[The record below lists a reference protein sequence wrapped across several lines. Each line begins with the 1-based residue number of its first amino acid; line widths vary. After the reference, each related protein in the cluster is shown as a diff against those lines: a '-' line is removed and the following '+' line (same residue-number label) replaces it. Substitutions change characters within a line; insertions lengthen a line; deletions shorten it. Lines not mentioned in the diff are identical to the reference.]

1 MKIDTHE
8 NFIIVK
14 ENINNFEDFI
24 TSLNPKSNVKLS
36 GKNIIIDLLEIDE
49 FSLEKLSLFS
59 ELATIFRKYNN
70 SFVIVNNQINLN
82 EIPDDILVVPS
93 LQEAEDIVEMETI
106 ERELGM

>member
-36 GKNIIIDLLEIDE
+36 GKNIIIDLLEFDE

-59 ELATIFRKYNN
+59 ELASIFRKYNN

>member
-1 MKIDTHE
+1 MKINTHE

-14 ENINNFEDFI
+14 EKINNFEDFI
-24 TSLNPKSNVKLS
+24 TSLNPKSNIQLS
-36 GKNIIIDLLEIDE
+36 GKNIIIDLLEFDG
-49 FSLEKLSLFS
+49 FSLKKLSLFS
-59 ELATIFRKYNN
+59 ELATVFRKSNN

>member
-1 MKIDTHE
+1 MKINTHE

-36 GKNIIIDLLEIDE
+36 GKNIIIDLLEFDE

>member
-24 TSLNPKSNVKLS
+24 TSLNPKSNVQLS
-36 GKNIIIDLLEIDE
+36 DKNIIIDLLEFDE

-82 EIPDDILVVPS
+82 EIPHDILVVPS

>member
-24 TSLNPKSNVKLS
+24 TSLNLKSNIQLS
-36 GKNIIIDLLEIDE
+36 GKNIIIDLLEFDG
-49 FSLEKLSLFS
+49 FCLEKLSLFS

>member
-24 TSLNPKSNVKLS
+24 TSLNPKSNIQLS
-36 GKNIIIDLLEIDE
+36 GKNIIIDLLEFDE

>member
-14 ENINNFEDFI
+14 DRINNFEDFI

-36 GKNIIIDLLEIDE
+36 GKNIIIDLLEFDE

>member
-24 TSLNPKSNVKLS
+24 TSLNPKFNVQLS
-36 GKNIIIDLLEIDE
+36 DKNIIIDLLEFDR
-49 FSLEKLSLFS
+49 FTLEKLNLFS

-82 EIPDDILVVPS
+82 EISDDILVVPS

>member
-36 GKNIIIDLLEIDE
+36 GKNIIIDLLEFDG
-49 FSLEKLSLFS
+49 FCLEKLSLFS

>member
-1 MKIDTHE
+1 MNIDTHE

-36 GKNIIIDLLEIDE
+36 DKNIIIDFLEFDG

>member
-24 TSLNPKSNVKLS
+24 TSLNPKSNVQLS
-36 GKNIIIDLLEIDE
+36 GKNIIIDLLEFDG
-49 FSLEKLSLFS
+49 FCLEKLSLFS

>member
-1 MKIDTHE
+1 MKINTHE

-14 ENINNFEDFI
+14 EKINNFEDFI
-24 TSLNPKSNVKLS
+24 TSLNPKSNVQLS
-36 GKNIIIDLLEIDE
+36 GKNIIIDLLEFDR
-49 FSLEKLSLFS
+49 FTLEKLNLFS
-59 ELATIFRKYNN
+59 ELATIFRKSNN

-106 ERELGM
+106 ERELGI

>member
-36 GKNIIIDLLEIDE
+36 GKNIIIDLLEFDE

-82 EIPDDILVVPS
+82 EISDDILVVPS

>member
-24 TSLNPKSNVKLS
+24 TSLNPKSNVQLS
-36 GKNIIIDLLEIDE
+36 GKNIIIDLLEFDE

-59 ELATIFRKYNN
+59 ELASIFRKYNN

>member
-24 TSLNPKSNVKLS
+24 TSLNPKSNVQLS
-36 GKNIIIDLLEIDE
+36 GKNIIIDLLEFDE

>member
-14 ENINNFEDFI
+14 DKINNFEDFI
-24 TSLNPKSNVKLS
+24 TSLNPKSNIQLS
-36 GKNIIIDLLEIDE
+36 GKNIIIDLLEFDE

-93 LQEAEDIVEMETI
+93 LQEAKDIIEMETI

>member
-1 MKIDTHE
+1 MLIFDK
-8 NFIIVK
+8 
-14 ENINNFEDFI
+14 
-24 TSLNPKSNVKLS
+24 
-36 GKNIIIDLLEIDE
+36 
-49 FSLEKLSLFS
+49 FSLEKLGLFS

>member
-14 ENINNFEDFI
+14 DKINNFEDFI
-24 TSLNPKSNVKLS
+24 TSLNPKSNIQLS
-36 GKNIIIDLLEIDE
+36 GKNIIIDLLEFDE

>member
-24 TSLNPKSNVKLS
+24 TSLNPKSNVQLS
-36 GKNIIIDLLEIDE
+36 GKNIIIDLLEFDG
-49 FSLEKLSLFS
+49 FCLEKLSLFS

-82 EIPDDILVVPS
+82 EISSGIS
-93 LQEAEDIVEMETI
+93 LRLI
-106 ERELGM
+106 

>member
-24 TSLNPKSNVKLS
+24 TSLNPKSNVQLS
-36 GKNIIIDLLEIDE
+36 GKNIIIDLLEFDE

-82 EIPDDILVVPS
+82 EISDDILVVPS

>member
-1 MKIDTHE
+1 MNIDTHE

-36 GKNIIIDLLEIDE
+36 GKNIIIDLLEFDE

>member
-24 TSLNPKSNVKLS
+24 TSLNPKSNVQLS
-36 GKNIIIDLLEIDE
+36 GKNIIIDLLEFNG
-49 FSLEKLSLFS
+49 FSLEKLSFFS
-59 ELATIFRKYNN
+59 ELATVFRKSNN

>member
-8 NFIIVK
+8 NFIIIK

-24 TSLNPKSNVKLS
+24 TSLNPKSNVQLS
-36 GKNIIIDLLEIDE
+36 DKNIIIDLLEFDE

-82 EIPDDILVVPS
+82 EIPYDILVVPS

>member
-24 TSLNPKSNVKLS
+24 TSLNPKSNVQLS
-36 GKNIIIDLLEIDE
+36 GKNIIIDLLEFDE

-82 EIPDDILVVPS
+82 EISDDILVVPS
-93 LQEAEDIVEMETI
+93 LQEAEDIVEMEII
-106 ERELGM
+106 ERELGI

>member
-1 MKIDTHE
+1 MKIDTHK

-24 TSLNPKSNVKLS
+24 TSLNPKSNVQLS
-36 GKNIIIDLLEIDE
+36 GKNIIIDLLEFDE

-59 ELATIFRKYNN
+59 ELASIFRKYNN

>member
-14 ENINNFEDFI
+14 EKINNFEDFI
-24 TSLNPKSNVKLS
+24 TSLNPKSNVQLS
-36 GKNIIIDLLEIDE
+36 GKNIIIDLLEFDE

>member
-14 ENINNFEDFI
+14 DKINNFEDFI
-24 TSLNPKSNVKLS
+24 TSLNPKSNIQLS
-36 GKNIIIDLLEIDE
+36 GKNIIIDLLEFDR
-49 FSLEKLSLFS
+49 FTLEKLNLFS
-59 ELATIFRKYNN
+59 ELAIIFRKSNN

-106 ERELGM
+106 ERELGI

>member
-36 GKNIIIDLLEIDE
+36 GKNIIIDLLEFDE

>member
-24 TSLNPKSNVKLS
+24 ISLYPKSNVQLS
-36 GKNIIIDLLEIDE
+36 GKNIIIDLLEFDG
-49 FSLEKLSLFS
+49 FCLEKLSLFS

>member
-14 ENINNFEDFI
+14 EKINNFEDFI
-24 TSLNPKSNVKLS
+24 TSLNPKSNVQLS
-36 GKNIIIDLLEIDE
+36 DKNIIIDLLEFDE

-82 EIPDDILVVPS
+82 EIPYDILVVPS

>member
-24 TSLNPKSNVKLS
+24 TSLNPKSNVQLS
-36 GKNIIIDLLEIDE
+36 GKNIIIDLLEFDG
-49 FSLEKLSLFS
+49 FCLEKLSLFS

-93 LQEAEDIVEMETI
+93 LQEAKDIIEMETI

>member
-24 TSLNPKSNVKLS
+24 TSLNPKSNVQLS
-36 GKNIIIDLLEIDE
+36 GKNIIIDLLEFDG
-49 FSLEKLSLFS
+49 FCLEKLSLFS
-59 ELATIFRKYNN
+59 ELATIFIKYNN

>member
-8 NFIIVK
+8 NFIIIK

-24 TSLNPKSNVKLS
+24 TSLNPKSNVQLS
-36 GKNIIIDLLEIDE
+36 DKNIIIDLLEFDG
-49 FSLEKLSLFS
+49 FCLEKLSLFS

-82 EIPDDILVVPS
+82 EIPYDILVVPS